1 MTSVYQNKR
10 GFTLIEF
17 LAAIVILMVGMLGL
31 LQVINLA
38 YSTSLQNDL
47 RNTAVV
53 LADEEISR
61 ELAKGYDKVIEHEV
75 FRNYTVS
82 RPMLSTMKNYSVNMT
97 GTQVSSGDNSSRQ
110 VSVQVIWRYKKMRYD
125 HGVSAVITK
134 QD

>member
-61 ELAKGYDKVIEHEV
+61 ELAKGYDNVIADGN

-82 RPMLSTMKNYSVNMT
+82 RPILSAMKNYSVSME
-97 GTQVSSGDNSSRQ
+97 GTQVSSGTNSSRQ

-125 HGVSAVITK
+125 HGISAVVTK